1 MPPVEALMDVAV
13 REEFHGERLAV
24 PERVV
29 ISPRVGQ
36 FRTAPPELVTS
47 EGEIIGE
54 GQIVGFIDAQG
65 EMVPV
70 ASKFRGWLMGLL
82 VHEGERVRE
91 GQPVAWLRAL

>member
-1 MPPVEALMDVAV
+1 MPPVEALMDTALL
-13 REEFHGERLAV
+13 EEPPGEQLAV

-36 FRTAPPELVTS
+36 FRSAPPELITA
-47 EGEIIGE
+47 EGEIIRE

-65 EMVPV
+65 EMVPI
-70 ASKFRGWLMGLL
+70 ASKFRGWLMGLM